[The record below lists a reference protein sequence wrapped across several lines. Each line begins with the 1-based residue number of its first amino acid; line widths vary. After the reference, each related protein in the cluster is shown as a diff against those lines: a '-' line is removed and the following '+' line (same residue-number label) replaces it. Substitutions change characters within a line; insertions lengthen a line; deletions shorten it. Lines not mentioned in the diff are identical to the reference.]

1 MEKRSERIG
10 QRLRA
15 LEMAIETNSKQL
27 EENRKQT
34 ARNMALV
41 KKVFLEGKAKNVRQA
56 FPVSSDKDLADLELK
71 ISESV
76 ESKKRYIK
84 EVKNLLKR
92 NILSKAIKSV
102 AEEQLLCAY
111 NIGGRNGK
119 KALKSFPQFFSVLIE
134 CIASLVGQQEAEKAL
149 SHALTCVKNNANKKK
164 NKTM

>member
-1 MEKRSERIG
+1 
-10 QRLRA
+10 
-15 LEMAIETNSKQL
+15 MAIETNSKQL
-27 EENRKQT
+27 EENTKQT

-41 KKVFLEGKAKNVRQA
+41 KKVFLEGKAKNARVVEA
-56 FPVSSDKDLADLELK
+56 FPVSSDEDLADLELK
-71 ISESV
+71 ISESQ

-84 EVKNLLKR
+84 AVTNILKG

-134 CIASLVGQQEAEKAL
+134 CIGSLVGRQDAEKAL
-149 SHALTCVKNNANKKK
+149 SHALTCNVSLNE
-164 NKTM
+164 